1 MVAGTVADFTV
12 KFPVFQLGEKHRG
25 VLLSAKVRVD
35 GYADVTLLTDDG
47 KGLLVVMPMSRVTEA
62 IQRGPFVVLAEV
74 KGADGGDLVK
84 GIGLLGPN
92 GQPL

>member
-1 MVAGTVADFTV
+1 MADFTV
-12 KFPVFQLGEKHRG
+12 KFPVFQLGEAHRG

-62 IQRGPFVVLAEV
+62 VQRGPYVVLVEV
-74 KGADGGDLVK
+74 KNVGGEQVRGV
-84 GIGLLGPN
+84 GILGPD